1 MHIPALLLPMQHI
14 FFIILYTWFKSWA
27 MQLPIHQFW
36 LCLNCDHCPP
46 QMLPLLKRTTDN
58 LVAVVGEKAAS
69 QESFEVLRYNNSI
82 ITTLVTIVNT
92 NYMHGLAV
100 YYYYPYATG
109 IKIHYTDT
117 LIPTSWTI
125 FKFM

>member
-1 MHIPALLLPMQHI
+1 MHG
-14 FFIILYTWFKSWA
+14 
-27 MQLPIHQFW
+27 FW
-36 LCLNCDHCPP
+36 TRYAGNVLVNLIDHCPP

-92 NYMHGLAV
+92 SMAWLEYIIIIIYAVLYPWSTGTLLA
-100 YYYYPYATG
+100 
-109 IKIHYTDT
+109 
-117 LIPTSWTI
+117 LNSLC
-125 FKFM
+125 